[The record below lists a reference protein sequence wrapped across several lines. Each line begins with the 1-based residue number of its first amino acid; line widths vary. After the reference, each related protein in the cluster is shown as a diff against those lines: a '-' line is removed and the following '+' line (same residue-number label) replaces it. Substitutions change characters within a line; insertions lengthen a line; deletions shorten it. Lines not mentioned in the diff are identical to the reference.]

1 MFGTRVTRSLSG
13 MRLIYALASLVVVSS
28 LAEGATGRSA
38 VLAAIFFVLSLSLVF
53 VRLEPPMRLAVGLAG
68 ILVLGLGAASLP
80 LAALLPLSFS
90 AIFLLSFVVPTWLTP
105 AVLAILFTV
114 MAWPMESSLALRLGN
129 AAGLGLEAW
138 AFGVLAAQRK
148 RMERERRSLYTT
160 SGELTQSL
168 KQVEYLAFHDSL
180 TGLPNR
186 RLLTERLN
194 ASIEQ
199 ARSEQRSMAV
209 AFIDLDRFKAV
220 NDARGHNFGDRLL
233 KAVAVSI
240 TRMLHPSE
248 VLGRQGGDE
257 FILLMPAIY
266 DMGGAL
272 ARLEAIRQQL
282 ADGFWLEEQKVYCT
296 ASFGVAF
303 YPDDG
308 ESADDLLR
316 HADLALYRAKDL
328 GRNRV
333 AVFSGAMEQEASAVY
348 LLDSALHRALQETQF
363 HLHYQPQVDILTGRL
378 VGMEALLRW
387 DSGESGLLMPDDF
400 LPAAQSL
407 GLMDSIDE
415 WVLERALQEVSQL
428 RWWRQYPVTLA
439 VNMSATRLDDPEF
452 VPGVLGLLTRYQVPP
467 DRLEI
472 EITESMM
479 SRDATTIVSRLNDLR
494 RAGVGVAIDDFGVGY
509 SSLSYLKDLPVSRIK
524 IDRSFVADLETS
536 DGIGRAIVA
545 VAQSLR
551 LGVVAEGVESRR
563 QAEILLNI
571 GCDVAQGFYYERPV
585 SLDQVQLK
593 YLEGDAEDPGA

>member
-1 MFGTRVTRSLSG
+1 MGTQVRHSLSG
-13 MRLIYALASLVVVSS
+13 MRLVYALASLVIAFSLLQGVSS
-28 LAEGATGRSA
+28 RSFL
-38 VLAAIFFVLSLSLVF
+38 LAAIFLVLATGLVF
-53 VRLEPPMRLAVGLAG
+53 VRLEPSVRLVVGLAVV
-68 ILVLGLGAASLP
+68 LVLGLGAGSLP
-80 LAALLPLSFS
+80 LEALFPLAFS
-90 AIFLLSFVVPTWLTP
+90 AIFLLTFVVPTWLSP
-105 AVLAILFTV
+105 IVLALLFIV
-114 MAWPMESSLALRLGN
+114 MAWPMEPSLALRLGN
-129 AAGLGLEAW
+129 TAGLGLEAI

-168 KQVEYLAFHDSL
+168 AQVEYLAFHDSL

-186 RLLTERLN
+186 RLLTDRLN
-194 ASIEQ
+194 ASIAQ
-199 ARSEQRSMAV
+199 ARTEKRSMAV

-233 KAVAVSI
+233 KSVASSI
-240 TRMLHPSE
+240 ARVLQAGE

-257 FILLMPAIY
+257 FILLMPALH
-266 DMGGAL
+266 DATGAL
-272 ARLEAIRQQL
+272 SRLEAIRERL
-282 ADGFWLEEQKVYCT
+282 ADGFWLDDQKVYCT

-303 YPDDG
+303 FPEDG
-308 ESADDLLR
+308 ATADDLLR
-316 HADLALYRAKDL
+316 HADLALYRAKEM

-363 HLHYQPQVDILTGRL
+363 YLLYQPQVDILTGRL

-387 DSGESGLLMPDDF
+387 DSGEPGILMPDDF

-407 GLMDSIDE
+407 GLMDAIDE
-415 WVLERALQEVSQL
+415 WVLERALHEVSQL

-439 VNMSATRLDDPEF
+439 INISATRLDDPSF
-452 VPGVLGLLTRYQVPP
+452 VPRLLNLMAHHQVTP

-472 EITESMM
+472 EITESVM
-479 SRDATTIVSRLNDLR
+479 SRDPDTVVSRLTDLR

-509 SSLSYLKDLPVSRIK
+509 SSLNYLKNLPVSRIK
-524 IDRSFVADLETS
+524 IDRSFVADLEAS

-545 VAQSLR
+545 VAQSLH

-585 SLDQVQLK
+585 PADQVQLK
-593 YLEGDAEDPGA
+593 YFDGDTEEQRA